1 VGAFTILG
9 SAGPLQV
16 GHAPGK
22 VWVGGAF
29 LSVGDARRLAELAG
43 RAADAA
49 EAEEGEEPAEH
60 PVEPGQF
67 L

>member
-1 VGAFTILG
+1 MSRFVILG

-29 LSVGDARRLAELAG
+29 LSPADARRLVELAG

-49 EAEEGEEPAEH
+49 DAEQSEPELEHPAE
-60 PVEPGQF
+60 PGLF

>member
-1 VGAFTILG
+1 MSAFTILG

-29 LSVGDARRLAELAG
+29 LSVADARRLAELTG
-43 RAADAA
+43 QAADAA
-49 EAEEGEEPAEH
+49 DAEAGEPEPEH
-60 PVEPGQF
+60 PANPGLF

>member
-1 VGAFTILG
+1 MSSFTILG

-22 VWVGGAF
+22 VWVAGAF
-29 LSVGDARRLAELAG
+29 LSVADARELARLAGE
-43 RAADAA
+43 AADAA
-49 EAEEGEEPAEH
+49 DSEEPAPEH
-60 PVEPGQF
+60 PATLGMF